1 MRFSGTGAHLLWR
14 VKNSTRS
21 VPFKTI
27 RTLADGSE
35 LVLLRESGAML
46 GTRRR
51 DAGDKTVPRLP
62 DTVARLVSF
71 TVLTR
76 ARSGRMKTTAIR
88 VLTTLLD
95 PDLYPAR
102 ELAALYARRWQ
113 VETAFLHLKKTV
125 RGPRRVLRGR
135 SVPLVRQEAWA
146 LLLVHNMIAAIAAQA
161 ACSAGLDPGALSF
174 TAVLSLVRS
183 HATAD
188 SCCKHCGKRP
198 ASADDPLAPL
208 TTAILAHPRDRT
220 GRKRTSGRTPAER
233 RNWRTEEATYTIT
246 IARSNLPKTDTC
258 PGS

>member
-1 MRFSGTGAHLLWR
+1 
-14 VKNSTRS
+14 
-21 VPFKTI
+21 
-27 RTLADGSE
+27 
-35 LVLLRESGAML
+35 
-46 GTRRR
+46 
-51 DAGDKTVPRLP
+51 
-62 DTVARLVSF
+62 
-71 TVLTR
+71 
-76 ARSGRMKTTAIR
+76 MKTTAIR

-95 PDLYPAR
+95 PDLYPGR

-135 SVPLVRQEAWA
+135 SVTLVRQEAWA

-161 ACSAGLDPGALSF
+161 ASSAGLDPGALSF

-220 GRKRTSGRTPAER
+220 DRKRTSGRTPAER

-246 IARSNLPKTDTC
+246 IAPSNLPKTDTC